1 MSCIF
6 SDVAIIPYKVCD
18 VLEEIFQG
26 ERTKGLEEYHEKPPE
41 LGRKGAVRDLD
52 QSCVLLTQG
61 LSVREG
67 RHAQV
72 EEAAQR
78 LHQPPG
84 KTPTV
89 LQNVK
94 TKQGQQVLSLRFLIM
109 ILKSH
114 KGKNYVN

>member
-6 SDVAIIPYKVCD
+6 SDVAIIPNKVCD

-26 ERTKGLEEYHEKPPE
+26 ERTKGLEEYHEKSPE

-89 LQNVK
+89 LQNVT
-94 TKQGQQVLSLRFLIM
+94 TKPSSPIVAVSYIEF
-109 ILKSH
+109 
-114 KGKNYVN
+114 